1 MAIYHKLNLALCGMV
16 PAALVLSPS
25 MINFPI
31 DLAMGFAIPVHFLI
45 GGHGVV
51 TDYAQ
56 KIIKAKWFENGLRVG
71 LLGLAL
77 ASAAMSAEQHSVNE
91 GACAAT
97 PTTIPVRVERRQLDL
112 LPPSSSDSA
121 ARSLRARA
129 RR

>member
-71 LLGLAL
+71 LLGLTAVTVVGL
-77 ASAAMSAEQHSVNE
+77 LKLNLQGPGLTEAVKDLWRPPPE
-91 GACAAT
+91 GK
-97 PTTIPVRVERRQLDL
+97 PVRKY
-112 LPPSSSDSA
+112 LPGFLYPNKE
-121 ARSLRARA
+121 
-129 RR
+129 